1 MEFVTQSIGKVL
13 PENFTGPCQTVNGQG
28 AGTCI
33 GSSDQKKK
41 AVKFHRFP
49 DHCPACFAQLH
60 HEDLIG
66 KYKGTCFHV
75 KGFIC
80 PACRYSVGKIHHK
93 NFRDSIV
100 RFDWRR
106 LELPRN
112 AGKYS
117 GLIGGAVND

>member
-1 MEFVTQSIGKVL
+1 MEAEQITMR
-13 PENFTGPCQTVNGQG
+13 NA
-28 AGTCI
+28 AGTI
-33 GSSDQKKK
+33 QVLNRTETGTVIETHNQKKQ

-49 DHCPACFAQLH
+49 DRCPACFEPLH

-66 KYKGTCFHV
+66 KYRGTVFHV

-80 PACRYSVGKIHHK
+80 PACRYKQGKIHQK
-93 NFRDSIV
+93 YFKDSV
-100 RFDWRR
+100 FRFDWRR
-106 LELPRN
+106 LEIPRN